1 MASQQLRKQNAPSIG
16 EVAQV
21 IWLLVSSLPAVQY
34 GTLFYRS
41 IEIDKNMALQQH
53 KGNYKANMAVSLRS
67 ISDLHWW
74 VTNLPTAFKAIT
86 IDCPTIDAT
95 TDASKL
101 GWWGAV

>member
-1 MASQQLRKQNAPSIG
+1 MALF
-16 EVAQV
+16 
-21 IWLLVSSLPAVQY
+21 
-34 GTLFYRS
+34 FYRS

-53 KGNYKANMAVSLRS
+53 KGNYKANMALSLGS

-101 GWWGAV
+101 GAGGSIMDNLLRVCGPLMKNKTTSMNLNQQYFFA